1 MDAFC
6 ITGMQVTA
14 KIFPRKKDHLKR
26 QDMST
31 NFIMIII
38 LLLFTAAFGLI
49 GAIIAATSLHL
60 HVSYKFGVLGES
72 WTRKRV
78 QRATYVVSAILVGC
92 LIGKIVR
99 N

>member
-1 MDAFC
+1 
-6 ITGMQVTA
+6 
-14 KIFPRKKDHLKR
+14 
-26 QDMST
+26 MSIS
-31 NFIMIII
+31 FIMIYDIF
-38 LLLFTAAFGLI
+38 LFTAAFGLI

-78 QRATYVVSAILVGC
+78 QRATYVVSAILAGC
-92 LIGKIVR
+92 LIGKNIR